1 MRTGERKTKN
11 EDWGKGKWNEK
22 LKIGNH
28 FFSTLC
34 LLCRMDICQTS
45 TLSFKKV
52 QRQNLRNEINKLMTG
67 NERSDTWHLRNV
79 FVYHIAHRKQ

>member
-1 MRTGERKTKN
+1 MRIGEKEN
-11 EDWGKGKWNEK
+11 E
-22 LKIGNH
+22 KIGNH

-67 NERSDTWHLRNV
+67 NERSDT
-79 FVYHIAHRKQ
+79 